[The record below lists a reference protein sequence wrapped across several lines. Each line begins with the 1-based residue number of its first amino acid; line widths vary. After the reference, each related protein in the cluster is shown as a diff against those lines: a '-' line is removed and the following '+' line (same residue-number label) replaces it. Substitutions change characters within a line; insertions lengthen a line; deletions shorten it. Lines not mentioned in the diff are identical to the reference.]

1 MTRTDVMASSR
12 PQQASATRLKK
23 GSLMTKR
30 TILALPVVFA
40 LMIAFVVPGTALA
53 AEGELNG
60 YTTTTTTTTTT
71 TPPTTP
77 TTPPTTPT
85 TPTTAP
91 TATTPAPATGTL
103 PEKQSSTPTKTTAP
117 EKTSTTPTSS
127 TEPTA
132 KKASTLPFTGFDL
145 RWTVGAGVL
154 LLAMGFSIVATQ
166 RRQRR
171 NTGR

>member
-1 MTRTDVMASSR
+1 
-12 PQQASATRLKK
+12 
-23 GSLMTKR
+23 MTKR

-77 TTPPTTPT
+77 TTPTTPATTTPATTTPATTTPT
-85 TPTTAP
+85 
-91 TATTPAPATGTL
+91 PATGTL
-103 PEKQSSTPTKTTAP
+103 PEKQSSSPTKTTAP